1 MGRDASIIIEQV
13 KFTYNGTYT
22 CQVKNPPDV
31 HGAIGETRL
40 RVVTTGLQFS
50 PETKFI
56 FLTKLTFLCA
66 TKGKMLL
73 RTITLGLYFSVISRY
88 FLNYT
93 LNYASVEGRYCTS

>member
-13 KFTYNGTYT
+13 KFSYNGTYT

-31 HGAIGETRL
+31 HGAVGETRL
-40 RVVTTGLQFS
+40 RVVTTGLQWS

-73 RTITLGLYFSVISRY
+73 RTITQGMYLIVISRY
-88 FLNYT
+88 FLNYVV
-93 LNYASVEGRYCTS
+93 NYASVEGRCCIS